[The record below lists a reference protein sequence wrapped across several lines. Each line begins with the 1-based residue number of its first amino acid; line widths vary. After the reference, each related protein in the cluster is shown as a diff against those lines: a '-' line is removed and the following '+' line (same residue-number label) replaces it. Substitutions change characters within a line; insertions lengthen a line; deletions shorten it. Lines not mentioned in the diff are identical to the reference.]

1 MAASRFREAL
11 LKVHLWV
18 GMVAALF
25 LFALGLSG
33 ALLTFEDI
41 IDPALNSS
49 AWYVKPQG
57 TPLKLAQITQVMRQA
72 FPRSPIE
79 ELVLPQ
85 KPDDTVKFI
94 VQQSDGR
101 EVGIFVNPYTGE
113 IVGRNS
119 DQQFRPMLAIRQF
132 HTHLLIQRRSG
143 HMILTAAACCLL
155 GLAVTGIVLWWPRKI
170 FKVRGGPSQT
180 VVFDLHQTLG
190 LWSSACVLLFALT
203 GVAIGLEDQVN
214 RWALA
219 VSHMQP
225 TPWPTLSPP
234 AVNVHPRSSDELLA
248 KAESIAP
255 GARPIVIEY
264 GDTRNDPALVIM
276 KFPED
281 HLGRTHVILNPYTGD
296 VLWFDNTRAMPVA
309 LKYARLWN
317 QEIHT
322 GEVFGWPTRILAC
335 IFSLAVAALAVT
347 GPWIWWNRNRAQRS
361 RTAATDAV

>member
-1 MAASRFREAL
+1 MTGWGLRAAL
-11 LKVHLWV
+11 LKIHLWV
-18 GMVAALF
+18 GMAAALF

-41 IDPALNSS
+41 IDPALNAS

-57 TPLKLAQITQVMRQA
+57 RPLTLTQITQAVRQA
-72 FPRSPIE
+72 LPQSTVE

-85 KPDDTVKFI
+85 KPDDTVKII
-94 VQQSDGR
+94 VSGSNGR
-101 EVGIFVNPYTGE
+101 DVGIGVNPYTGE
-113 IVGRNS
+113 IVGKSS
-119 DQQFRPMLAIRQF
+119 DKQFRPMLAIRNF

-143 HMILTAAACCLL
+143 HMIMTIAACCLL

-170 FKVRGGPSQT
+170 FQLRGGPSQN
-180 VVFDLHQTLG
+180 VVFDLHLVLG

-203 GVAIGLEDQVN
+203 GIAIGVEDQVN

-219 VSHMQP
+219 VSQMQP
-225 TPWPTLSPP
+225 TPWPTPKPHAAGVPALSP
-234 AVNVHPRSSDELLA
+234 DELLA
-248 KAESIAP
+248 KAESVAP
-255 GARPIVIEY
+255 GALPIVIEF
-264 GDTRNDPALVIM
+264 GDTANDPVLLIM

-281 HLGRTHVILNPYTGD
+281 HLGRTHVILDHYTGD
-296 VLWFDNTRAMPVA
+296 VLQFDNTRAMPVA

-322 GEVFGWPTRILAC
+322 GQIFGWPTRILAS

-347 GPWIWWNRNRAQRS
+347 GPWIWWNRSRARKSQS
-361 RTAATDAV
+361 ALGL